1 MLGTRFTKT
10 LLGAAVV
17 GALSLGLTACGSS
30 GSGGSAG
37 DSGSSSTAAAKGG
50 KRSIDT
56 AFGAVEV
63 PAEAKR
69 VVALGDTSLDTALAL
84 GVTPVGTSSSRGGT
98 TAPAYLKADGIPLV
112 ATVKEPNLE
121 AILKATPDLILASSG
136 IEKSQYDK
144 LSAVAPTIVPKAG
157 DWREV
162 LAVYGDALGHKAD
175 LAAKLDALDKR
186 AAKAGEG
193 KSGSAVVMRWMP
205 NGPIVMNTT
214 NMPGDLLKKAGA
226 GTMPIADGLGA
237 QPHSDPLSLENL
249 NKADADRVFVATLN
263 AEGEKALET
272 ARKQEAFTRLK
283 AVGTNQLMGVDGQ
296 VWSSSSG
303 PIAAEKVVEDI
314 EKAFGAK

>member
-1 MLGTRFTKT
+1 MTKT
-10 LLGAAVV
+10 LLGTAVV
-17 GALSLGLTACGSS
+17 GALALGLTACGSS
-30 GSGGSAG
+30 GSGSSAG
-37 DSGSSSTAAAKGG
+37 GSGSSSAAAKDG

-69 VVALGDTSLDTALAL
+69 VVALNDTSLDTALSL
-84 GVTPVGTSSSRGGT
+84 GITPVGTSSSRGGT
-98 TAPAYLKADGIPLV
+98 TAPAYLKADAVPLV
-112 ATVKEPNLE
+112 ATVKEPNVE
-121 AILKATPDLILASSG
+121 AILKAAPDVILASSG

-144 LSAVAPTIVPKAG
+144 LAAVAPTIVPKAG
-157 DWREV
+157 DWRSV
-162 LAVYGDALGHKAD
+162 LAVYGDALGRKD
-175 LAAKLDALDKR
+175 DVTAKLDALDKR

-193 KSGSAVVMRWMP
+193 KTGSAVVMRWMP

-226 GTMPIADGLGA
+226 TTMPIADGLGA

-272 ARKQEAFTRLK
+272 ARSQEAFNRLK
-283 AVGTNQLMGVDGQ
+283 AVGNHQLTGVDGQ

>member
-10 LLGAAVV
+10 LLGTAVV
-17 GALSLGLTACGSS
+17 GALALGLTACGSS
-30 GSGGSAG
+30 GSGSSAG
-37 DSGSSSTAAAKGG
+37 DSGSSSTAAKDG

-69 VVALGDTSLDTALAL
+69 VVALNDTSLDTALSL

-98 TAPAYLKADGIPLV
+98 TAPAYLKADSVPLV
-112 ATVKEPNLE
+112 ATVKEPNIE

-136 IEKSQYDK
+136 IEKAQYDK

-157 DWREV
+157 DWRAV
-162 LAVYGDALGHKAD
+162 LAVYGDALGHKDD
-175 LAAKLDALDKR
+175 LTAKLDALDKR

-193 KSGSAVVMRWMP
+193 KTGSAVVMRWMP

-226 GTMPIADGLGA
+226 ATLPIADGLGA

-249 NKADADRVFVATLN
+249 NKADADRIFVATLN

-283 AVGTNQLMGVDGQ
+283 AVGTDQVTGVDGQ

-314 EKAFGAK
+314 EKAFAAK

>member
-10 LLGAAVV
+10 VLGAAVV

-30 GSGGSAG
+30 GSDGSAG
-37 DSGSSSTAAAKGG
+37 DSGSSSTAAAKDG

-63 PAEAKR
+63 PAGAKR
-69 VVALGDTSLDTALAL
+69 VVALNDTSLDTALSL

-98 TAPAYLKADGIPLV
+98 TAPAYLKADAIPLV
-112 ATVKEPNLE
+112 ATVKEPNIE
-121 AILKATPDLILASSG
+121 AILKASPDLILASSG
-136 IEKSQYDK
+136 IEKSQYEK

-157 DWREV
+157 DWRSV
-162 LAVYGDALGHKAD
+162 LAVYGDALGHKDD
-175 LAAKLDALDKR
+175 LTAKLDALDKR

-193 KSGSAVVMRWMP
+193 RTGSAVVMRWMP

-214 NMPGDLLKKAGA
+214 NMPGDLLKKTGA
-226 GTMPIADGLGA
+226 GTMPIADDLGA

-263 AEGEKALET
+263 ADGEKALET

>member
-1 MLGTRFTKT
+1 M
-10 LLGAAVV
+10 
-17 GALSLGLTACGSS
+17 
-30 GSGGSAG
+30 
-37 DSGSSSTAAAKGG
+37 
-50 KRSIDT
+50 
-56 AFGAVEV
+56 
-63 PAEAKR
+63 
-69 VVALGDTSLDTALAL
+69 
-84 GVTPVGTSSSRGGT
+84 
-98 TAPAYLKADGIPLV
+98 
-112 ATVKEPNLE
+112 
-121 AILKATPDLILASSG
+121 
-136 IEKSQYDK
+136 
-144 LSAVAPTIVPKAG
+144 
-157 DWREV
+157 
-162 LAVYGDALGHKAD
+162 LAVYGDALGHKDD
-175 LAAKLDALDKR
+175 LTAKLDALDKR

-193 KSGSAVVMRWMP
+193 KTGSAVVMRWMP

-283 AVGTNQLMGVDGQ
+283 AVGTNQLMGADGQ

>member
-1 MLGTRFTKT
+1 MLGTRFTRT

-30 GSGGSAG
+30 GSGDSAG
-37 DSGSSSTAAAKGG
+37 GSDASSSSAAKGG
-50 KRSIDT
+50 KRKLDT

-63 PAEAKR
+63 PAEPKR
-69 VVALGDTSLDTALAL
+69 IIALGDTALDTALSL
-84 GVTPVGTSSSRGGT
+84 GITPVGTSSSRGGT

-112 ATVKEPNLE
+112 ATVKEPNIE
-121 AILKATPDLILASSG
+121 AILKTNPDLILTSSG
-136 IEKSQYDK
+136 VEKSRYDQ
-144 LSAVAPTIVPKAG
+144 LSAVAPTVVPKSG
-157 DWREV
+157 DWRSV
-162 LAVYGDALGHKAD
+162 LGVYGEALGHKDD
-175 LAAKLDALDKR
+175 LTTKLDALDKR

-193 KSGSAVVMRWMP
+193 KNGSAVVMRWMP

-214 NMPGDLLKKAGA
+214 NMPGEMLKKAGA
-226 GTMPIADGLGA
+226 ATLPIADGLGA

>member
-1 MLGTRFTKT
+1 MLGTRFTRT

-37 DSGSSSTAAAKGG
+37 DSGSSSAAAKDG

-69 VVALGDTSLDTALAL
+69 VVALNDTSLDTALSL
-84 GVTPVGTSSSRGGT
+84 GITPVGTSSSRGGT
-98 TAPAYLKADGIPLV
+98 TAPAYLKADAVPLV
-112 ATVKEPNLE
+112 ATVKEPNIE
-121 AILKATPDLILASSG
+121 AVLKAAPDVILASSG
-136 IEKSQYDK
+136 IEKSQYEK

-157 DWREV
+157 DWRSV
-162 LAVYGDALGHKAD
+162 LAVYGDALGRKDD
-175 LAAKLDALDKR
+175 LTAKLDALDKR

-193 KSGSAVVMRWMP
+193 RSGSAVVMRWMP

-263 AEGEKALET
+263 ADGEKALET

-283 AVGTNQLMGVDGQ
+283 AVGTNQLTGVDGQ